1 MQLAKC
7 DLAIAERFSQ
17 LAGPL
22 HAAFFPRIGGEFKR
36 SVAGVL
42 RLRGRVR
49 LLADDAR
56 LAQSIA
62 LRNPYIDPMSLV
74 QVDLLQRWRDG
85 DGTDEA
91 LFAALAASVH
101 GVALGLQNSG

>member
-7 DLAIAERFSQ
+7 DLDIAERFSQ

-22 HAAFFPRIGGEFKR
+22 HEQFFPRIRAEFER
-36 SVAGVL
+36 SVGGVL
-42 RLRGRVR
+42 RLRQRGR

-74 QVDLLQRWRDG
+74 QVDLLRRWRAGED
-85 DGTDEA
+85 DDAE